1 MANLHAFYDHYQTEY
16 WSFDHPDSDYLIKR
30 PTYDGSS
37 GYGDLLSLHNGIV
50 LGRNSIASSQ
60 SLVEPAA
67 PFSCDVGMHL
77 IVDAN
82 YTLHASNLRTDTSIH
97 SQQIWRRSGDFGDIN
112 SIVDTEYLQNS
123 PINSH
128 IVTIDFNQT
137 LLSRWAES
145 FAVPTW
151 LLPSNNQ
158 DPEMVQVSLS
168 NQPRLLARA
177 AYILSLPCCTLSDRL
192 ALESQALLLCQ
203 DILGIQDI
211 SGRLANQKSQID
223 QAVDIIRQEYSNKLT
238 ISLLAQRVGINECY
252 LKQQFKQQTG
262 KTIGSFIRE
271 LRMQEAMRLLLDE
284 YKSVQETAWY
294 VGYRDPSNFSK
305 AFAKFYGVT
314 PTQLI

>member
-1 MANLHAFYDHYQTEY
+1 MADLNTFYDHYQDKY
-16 WSFDHPDSDYLIKR
+16 WAFDRSDSDYLIKR
-30 PTYDGSS
+30 PIYNGGF

-50 LGRNSIASSQ
+50 LGRNCITNSQ
-60 SLVEPAA
+60 PLVEPAA

-82 YTLHASNLRTDTSIH
+82 YNLHASNLRADTIIH
-97 SQQIWRRSGDFGDIN
+97 SQQIWRRSGDFGNI
-112 SIVDTEYLQNS
+112 SSTVDTEYLQKPS
-123 PINSH
+123 INSH
-128 IVTIDFNQT
+128 VVSIDFNQD

-145 FAVPTW
+145 FALPTW
-151 LLPSNNQ
+151 LLSSNQ
-158 DPEMVQVSLS
+158 DPEMIQVRLS

-177 AYILSLPCCTLSDRL
+177 AYILSLPCRTLSDRL
-192 ALESQALLLCQ
+192 TLESQALLLCQ
-203 DILGIQDI
+203 DILGIQDT
-211 SGRLANQKSQID
+211 SGQLMNQRSQID

-294 VGYRDPSNFSK
+294 VGYHDPSNFSK

>member
-1 MANLHAFYDHYQTEY
+1 MANLNTFYDHYQTKY
-16 WSFDHPDSDYLIKR
+16 WAFERPDADYLIKR
-30 PTYDGSS
+30 PIYDGSL
-37 GYGDLLSLHNGIV
+37 GYGDLLSFHNGIV
-50 LGRNSIASSQ
+50 LGRNRITSNQ
-60 SLVEPAA
+60 PLVEPAA

-82 YTLHASNLRTDTSIH
+82 YTLHASNLLSDTSIN
-97 SQQIWRRSGDFGDIN
+97 SKQIWRRSGDFGDIN
-112 SIVDTEYLQNS
+112 STADTEYLQKS
-123 PINSH
+123 FINNHVVS
-128 IVTIDFNQT
+128 IDFNQT

-145 FAVPTW
+145 FAVPPW
-151 LLPSNNQ
+151 LLHSNDQ

-177 AYILSLPCCTLSDRL
+177 AYILSLPCDTLSDRL
-192 ALESQALLLCQ
+192 TLESQALLLCQ
-203 DILGIQDI
+203 DILGIQDT
-211 SGRLANQKSQID
+211 SGRLMNQKSQID
-223 QAVDIIRQEYSNKLT
+223 QAVDIIRQEYSSKLT
-238 ISLLAQRVGINECY
+238 ISLLSQRVGINECY
-252 LKQQFKQQTG
+252 LKQQFKQRTG
-262 KTIGSFIRE
+262 KTIGRFIRE

>member
-1 MANLHAFYDHYQTEY
+1 MV
-16 WSFDHPDSDYLIKR
+16 SC
-30 PTYDGSS
+30 
-37 GYGDLLSLHNGIV
+37 
-50 LGRNSIASSQ
+50 GRNSIASSQ

>member
-1 MANLHAFYDHYQTEY
+1 MADLNTFYDHYQTKY
-16 WSFDHPDSDYLIKR
+16 WNFDRPDSDYLIKR
-30 PTYDGSS
+30 PIYDGSS
-37 GYGDLLSLHNGIV
+37 GYGDLLNLHNGIV
-50 LGRNSIASSQ
+50 LGRNCITDQ
-60 SLVEPAA
+60 QPVVEPAA

-82 YTLHASNLRTDTSIH
+82 YTLHASNLRTDTYIH

-112 SIVDTEYLQNS
+112 STTDTEYLQKLS
-123 PINSH
+123 INSH
-128 IVTIDFNQT
+128 VVSIDFNQE

-145 FAVPTW
+145 FDLPAW
-151 LLPSNNQ
+151 LLPADDQ
-158 DPEMVQVSLS
+158 DPEMIQVRLS
-168 NQPRLLARA
+168 NQSRLLARA
-177 AYILSLPCCTLSDRL
+177 AYILSLPCYTLSDRL
-192 ALESQALLLCQ
+192 ILESQALLLCQ
-203 DILGIQDI
+203 DMFGIQDK
-211 SGRLANQKSQID
+211 SGRLINQKSPID
-223 QAVDIIRQEYSNKLT
+223 HAVDIIRQEYQHKLT

-262 KTIGSFIRE
+262 RTIGCFIRE

-294 VGYRDPSNFSK
+294 VGYHDPSNFSK